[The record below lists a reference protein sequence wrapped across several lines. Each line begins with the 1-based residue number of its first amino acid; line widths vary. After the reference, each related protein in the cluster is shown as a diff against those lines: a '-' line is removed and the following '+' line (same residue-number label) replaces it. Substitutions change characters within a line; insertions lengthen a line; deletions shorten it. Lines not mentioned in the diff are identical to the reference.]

1 MKKQTKKT
9 DKEKEIERIFKGSEV
24 MVLIEDF
31 NSKVGL
37 LAEGQQAIREDLR
50 EFKDEMYGFRD
61 EMYGFRDEM
70 HNFKQDTEANF
81 RSLRE
86 YLSRIE
92 DELMDIKA
100 ELAISKQFELTTK
113 DWIKTMEKR
122 VVRIETQLQRSYKLA
137 TK

>member
-50 EFKDEMYGFRD
+50 EFKD